1 MNAAEDFILRHE
13 GNQKE
18 VMLYFHN
25 LLTSFPTVSSAIKYR
40 IPFYDQNTWVCYLN
54 PLKNGKVSLCFLRG
68 YELSNEQGLLESKG
82 RKQVL
87 SVDFGTVDEIPKD
100 TIREI
105 INEALFLDETVPYN
119 PKGKRIQE

>member
-25 LLTSFPTVSSAIKYR
+25 LLTSFPTVSPALKYR
-40 IPFYDQNTWVCYLN
+40 IPFYDQNTWFCYLN
-54 PLKNGKVSLCFLRG
+54 PLNNGKVSLCFLRG

>member
-1 MNAAEDFILRHE
+1 MDEVKNFIFRHE
-13 GNQKE
+13 ENQRE

-40 IPFYDQNTWVCYLN
+40 IPFYDQKTWVCYLN

-87 SVDFGTVDEIPKD
+87 SVDFGTVEEIPKD

-119 PKGKRIQE
+119 PKGKSIT

>member
-1 MNAAEDFILRHE
+1 MSSVLNFIENHE
-13 GNQKE
+13 GNQRE
-18 VMLYFHN
+18 VLMYFHK
-25 LLTSFPTVSSAIKYR
+25 LLTAFPTVTSSIKYR
-40 IPFYDQNTWVCYLN
+40 IPFYDQTTWVCYLN

-87 SVDFGTVDEIPKD
+87 SVDFGHVDEIPKD

-105 INEALFLDETVPYN
+105 INEALFLDETVPYH
-119 PKGKRIQE
+119 PKKRTQE